1 MEGRSYQNG
10 KLSDARLT
18 GFISR
23 KKRSLMLVPRS
34 HTRSRSVLHTINL
47 PSCTGLWCS
56 SYRESISLYLT
67 FTTKLV
73 CLYHS
78 SKDCTVRGIFI
89 YQLHHCMCLEC
100 RWEQWAEAKHVRA
113 QAFRTQGANLPC
125 VPISEAFIKNW
136 YCTRFVCYPDDGG
149 GGGGKLLRAWPGKAT
164 VRLPSACLNFNRTQ
178 PSLFST
184 FHPGKVEMYGQF
196 PRKPDGK
203 ARTKQQPSKKK
214 KKKRS
219 QQRKLR
225 KQLQINFG
233 ERDFPWNQSD
243 KVDSAAMGSAMQSFF
258 TTLAQLLRSGEDKN
272 ASIMIQLFFVESIL
286 ETSLTQSTR
295 FRCAVLVLTVCVS
308 IVM

>member
-23 KKRSLMLVPRS
+23 KKRSFMLVPRS
-34 HTRSRSVLHTINL
+34 HTHTHTYTRSRSVLHTINL

-78 SKDCTVRGIFI
+78 SKDCTVRGIFF
-89 YQLHHCMCLEC
+89 YQAPPLPHCLCLEC
-100 RWEQWAEAKHVRA
+100 RWEQWAEAKHVRV
-113 QAFRTQGANLPC
+113 QEFRTQGANLPC

-136 YCTRFVCYPDDGG
+136 YCTRFVCYPDDGGGSG

-233 ERDFPWNQSD
+233 ERDFPWKQSD
-243 KVDSAAMGSAMQSFF
+243 KVDSAAMGCDAILLYYFCATF
-258 TTLAQLLRSGEDKN
+258 AQRWG
-272 ASIMIQLFFVESIL
+272 
-286 ETSLTQSTR
+286 
-295 FRCAVLVLTVCVS
+295 
-308 IVM
+308 